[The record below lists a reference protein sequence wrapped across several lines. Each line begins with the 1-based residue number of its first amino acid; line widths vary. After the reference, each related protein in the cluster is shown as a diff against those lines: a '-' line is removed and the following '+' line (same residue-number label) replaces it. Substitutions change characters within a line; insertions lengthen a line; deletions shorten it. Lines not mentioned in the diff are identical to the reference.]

1 MVRKR
6 TLRVGKINYY
16 NYTFSMLTNCT
27 KVQTEKKMLFLLIN
41 CLTPSVIIFPYNF
54 WLHAF

>member
-27 KVQTEKKMLFLLIN
+27 KAQTEKKNAIFIN
-41 CLTPSVIIFPYNF
+41 
-54 WLHAF
+54 